1 METLLTGSGHHVA
14 MQSAISCRAI
24 VVGAIVMAASTIVLV
39 LLASGLGLA
48 SVSPWQNSGSGVAGF
63 TIMTGIA
70 FIVVQWLS
78 AGIGGY
84 LTGRLRTS
92 WTDAHTH
99 EVFFRDTANGFIAWA
114 LMTVVGA
121 IFVASAASSVVGS
134 GTRAASMV
142 AAGAAQGAGQA
153 AMMSANAYDV
163 DSLFR
168 TDRVDP
174 TSDNGSKAEITRIF
188 ASGLRNGD
196 VSEAD
201 QAYIVQTVARKTGL
215 TQAEAQKRVDGV
227 VAREKQAELQLRQA
241 ADTARKTA
249 SIVSIF
255 TALSMLIGAFIAAAA
270 AAFGGS
276 LRDEHDQA
284 QAAILLS
291 RS

>member
-24 VVGAIVMAASTIVLV
+24 VVGAIAMAASTIVLV

-284 QAAILLS
+284 QAEILLS

>member
-284 QAAILLS
+284 QAEILLS

>member
-1 METLLTGSGHHVA
+1 
-14 MQSAISCRAI
+14 
-24 VVGAIVMAASTIVLV
+24 
-39 LLASGLGLA
+39 
-48 SVSPWQNSGSGVAGF
+48 
-63 TIMTGIA
+63 MTGIA

-153 AMMSANAYDV
+153 VMMSANAYDV

-284 QAAILLS
+284 QAEILLS

>member
-142 AAGAAQGAGQA
+142 AAGAAQGAGKA

-188 ASGLRNGD
+188 KSGLRNGD

-291 RS
+291 RY

>member
-92 WTDAHTH
+92 WADAHTH

-153 AMMSANAYDV
+153 VMMSANAYDV

-284 QAAILLS
+284 QAEILLS